1 MAHHPII
8 SVFTMKVRSLVLL
21 ALAGFSPA
29 VFAEEAPSI
38 ESLTAELEA
47 LTSKIDRV
55 DGRLVSAQAK
65 GHIFD
70 HVLMQAAVLVDPYE
84 NVEARQAAAVWLSE
98 LPGVNPLEFLDSSLV
113 EGRREAPL
121 QSGEA
126 LGVLVHQ
133 KSFGFV
139 ASAARDRNPQLRKTV
154 IAVAPTWGDDAVRLL
169 QERATREV
177 LQQNLQRLALDGLAS
192 IGSTAA
198 ADALYAIAS
207 DTHLNEEATERARSL
222 LTEHFAAY
230 LLEKGGLP
238 GRNSDSIGQGAVVA
252 GSGVVGGVLLSSVGV
267 WGQSDMGVGVGLLGG
282 TAIGVGG
289 GYLYTRDR
297 SVSRGQGL
305 RYASNVAWG
314 LAGSQMVNAS
324 MSVDEENLEALV
336 RTVGVSTGAWLG
348 YRAMENDPA
357 WGDVLETNAA
367 GFLGATTVLS
377 IHSLSIAARDSIHEE
392 SNEMLTEDARQQL
405 SEGVYLRRDRE
416 IGLTLLAG
424 SAVGLGAGTALQ
436 GTWEPESADLGASV
450 LGAFV
455 VSDAFGV
462 AEKFEPFDAHFYEGE
477 WRTVGSNLGLIGGL
491 TAAHHLD
498 SDWNMVGLSAGYSV
512 IGKVAGNGLGELL
525 RLEERAFVS
534 TPLSLAGT
542 IGGAV
547 AAGSLRPGH
556 DDLAAVSLGT
566 AVVTANVGVL
576 NEKLL
581 AMNAVKAPT
590 ADGSTLLVGA
600 ATAGGLLAA
609 SNGFQ
614 IDPDRSLFV
623 TTGAGWGVYYGSL
636 AQVMIPGELEFEDAA
651 LITVGVMDLGIGAA
665 AYLTS
670 DAGGVDPRDTFV
682 PQLIGVAGGTLGA
695 LGVML
700 ANASPEAIAAGA
712 LLGSTAGLAGG
723 AMAAPKLKR
732 KQKPRTTASLGIDA
746 PGVWSFLALPS
757 VNADGSL
764 GGNVQLNVTGL

>member
-1 MAHHPII
+1 MLRF
-8 SVFTMKVRSLVLL
+8 SSLVIALL
-21 ALAGFSPA
+21 MGPLVSHAAP
-29 VFAEEAPSI
+29 PSI

-47 LTSKIDRV
+47 LTPQVERF
-55 DGRLVSAQAK
+55 DGRIASAQLR
-65 GHIFD
+65 GHVYD
-70 HVLMQAAVLVDPYE
+70 HVVMQAAILVDPYE
-84 NVEARQAAAVWLSE
+84 NVEARQRAAVWLSE
-98 LPGVNPLEFLDSSLV
+98 LPSVNPLKFLDARLV
-113 EGRREAPL
+113 EGR
-121 QSGEA
+121 QEA
-126 LGVLVHQ
+126 LTESAKALGALVHE

-139 ASAARDRNPQLRKTV
+139 ASAARDRDPLLRETV
-154 IAVAPTWGDDAVRLL
+154 IAVAPTWGDSAVRML
-169 QERATREV
+169 QERAKREV
-177 LQQNLQRLALDGLAS
+177 FHSKLQRLALDGLAS

-207 DTHLNEEATERARSL
+207 DTNLNEEAAEHARSL

-230 LLEKGGLP
+230 LAEKGGLP

-267 WGQSDMGVGVGLLGG
+267 WGQSDLGVGVGLLGG

-297 SVSRGQGL
+297 PISRGQGL
-305 RYASNVAWG
+305 RYSSNVVWG
-314 LAGSQMVNAS
+314 LAGSQMVNTS
-324 MSVDEENLEALV
+324 IGGDENFDALV
-336 RTVGVSTGAWLG
+336 RTVGVSAGAWLG

-357 WGDVLETNAA
+357 WGDVLETNVA
-367 GFLGATTVLS
+367 GILGATTALS
-377 IHSLSIAARDSIHEE
+377 IHSLATAARDSHREQ
-392 SNEMLTEDARQQL
+392 SMEMLSEAARERL
-405 SEGVYLRRDRE
+405 SEVDYRRRDRE
-416 IGLTLLAG
+416 VGLTLLAG
-424 SAVGLGAGTALQ
+424 SAAGLGVGTALQ
-436 GTWEPESADLGASV
+436 GAWEPDSVDLGASV

-455 VSDAFGV
+455 VSDAFGIV
-462 AEKFEPFDAHFYEGE
+462 EKFEPFDRHFYEGE

-498 SDWNMVGLSAGYSV
+498 SDWNMVGLSAGYSA
-512 IGKVAGNGLGELL
+512 IGKVAGHGLGELL
-525 RLEERAFVS
+525 RLEDRALVS

-547 AAGSLRPGH
+547 AAGSLRPGQ

-614 IDPDRSLFV
+614 VEPDRSLFV

-636 AQVMIPGELEFEDAA
+636 AQLMIPGELEFEDAA

-723 AMAAPKLKR
+723 AMVGPKLKR
-732 KQKPRTTASLGIDA
+732 QQKPRTKASLGIDA